1 MLLFK
6 KPVERINKSVWL
18 ILMAVLMQ
26 GIISSCHRDDEILP
40 QTNPQVS
47 AQLTTTKLGKKLKN
61 PYSVENMQKALDMM
75 LKETREVQSQR
86 AEAFGQAAQQI
97 KIEKT
102 DLYVRFLPKDSAEL
116 ELIQEDTL
124 LQLMTTRWTMKL
136 SRKAMFTT
144 TPTCPKTKLHG
155 NIPL

>member
-6 KPVERINKSVWL
+6 NPVERIKQSVWL
-18 ILMAVLMQ
+18 ILVAVVMQ

-40 QTNPQVS
+40 QTNLQVP

-86 AEAFGQAAQQI
+86 AEAFGQTAQHQNRKNRPLRTLFAQRLCRTGI
-97 KIEKT
+97 
-102 DLYVRFLPKDSAEL
+102 
-116 ELIQEDTL
+116 DTRRYPA
-124 LQLMTTRWTMKL
+124 TTL
-136 SRKAMFTT
+136 
-144 TPTCPKTKLHG
+144 
-155 NIPL
+155 